1 MKLNKWG
8 FVSFPMG
15 KLFYY
20 IVVALTILS
29 SIWSIQKSSNVI
41 DLEKEIIEK
50 SNKIIDLENGLSD
63 SVNQM
68 NELFDSYMLL
78 VFKNLGFNHN
88 ERISVYK
95 VYENK
100 FILLGRASTNPRL
113 KASGRTNYPIDEGFI
128 ARGWEQGKFFID
140 NLPDPNLR
148 NGDSYFKEVSQN
160 CKIEKNIVNAIKM
173 KSRSYFIQRLNGYDS
188 NPKALIVIESLLP
201 SSLTEQT
208 IAEKLTDN
216 EQPLVMFVE
225 KNNGIKFVNSNNLG
239 L

>member
-68 NELFDSYMLL
+68 NELFD
-78 VFKNLGFNHN
+78 
-88 ERISVYK
+88 
-95 VYENK
+95 
-100 FILLGRASTNPRL
+100 
-113 KASGRTNYPIDEGFI
+113 
-128 ARGWEQGKFFID
+128 
-140 NLPDPNLR
+140 
-148 NGDSYFKEVSQN
+148 
-160 CKIEKNIVNAIKM
+160 
-173 KSRSYFIQRLNGYDS
+173 
-188 NPKALIVIESLLP
+188 
-201 SSLTEQT
+201 
-208 IAEKLTDN
+208 
-216 EQPLVMFVE
+216 
-225 KNNGIKFVNSNNLG
+225 
-239 L
+239 